1 MKILHISANFL
12 AKKSILWLLTVT
24 LVLFIGVTSVRFNRN
39 TTLVNRPLN
48 DARYFIAY
56 VEYFRGD
63 VLSDVIRPASNWRL
77 LVPLVASV
85 LPLSPLSAINV
96 TNQLLLLLSLVILYQ
111 SMLLVGINKG
121 YVWLGL
127 MLFILSFPTFYYTT
141 IGYIDPGV
149 MFFVSI
155 CIYAVLAQKVAM
167 LILGFTIGFL
177 AKEAIVVV
185 IPFAVVYQF
194 MQGKPK
200 KAIGLAIL
208 LTVLYVA
215 LSYLVRQYAYITP
228 GEKNNL
234 FWVANSSNILL
245 NINRINS
252 LLAPILSLGLVG
264 FLYALTIK
272 YQTIIKSPLQ
282 LATLALVV
290 TAIAMY
296 AFAFITTFADG
307 RPFWLA
313 YYPMIIVGMIWLQ
326 EQQQVQKN

>member
-63 VLSDVIRPASNWRL
+63 VPSDVIRPASNWRL

-264 FLYALTIK
+264 FLYALSIK

>member
-264 FLYALTIK
+264 FLYALSIK

>member
-1 MKILHISANFL
+1 MKALHISANFL
-12 AKKSILWLLTVT
+12 AQKSIIWLITVT
-24 LVLFIGVTSVRFNRN
+24 IILFIGVTSIRFNRN
-39 TTLVNRPLN
+39 TTVVNRPLN

-63 VLSDVIRPASNWRL
+63 VPSDVIRPASNWRL
-77 LVPLVASV
+77 LVPLVAAV

-111 SMLLVGINKG
+111 SLLLVGVSKG

-141 IGYIDPGV
+141 IVYIDPGV
-149 MFFVSI
+149 MFFVSL
-155 CIYAVLAQKVAM
+155 CIYAVLAQNLPI
-167 LILGFTIGFL
+167 LILGFVIGFF
-177 AKEAIVVV
+177 AKEAIVVI

-194 MQGKPK
+194 MLGKRK
-200 KAIGLAIL
+200 NAIGLAIL
-208 LTVLYVA
+208 LAVIYVV

-272 YQTIIKSPLQ
+272 YQTIFKSPLQ

-290 TAIAMY
+290 TTIAMY